1 MSEPS
6 PTPPA
11 AAPTDAQWAALGE
24 ARFISLAT
32 FRKTGARV
40 PTTVWVA
47 RDGDALIVTTP
58 ADSGK
63 VKRLRNS
70 GRVQLNTS
78 SRMGRV
84 ADDAFVVEAH
94 GEIAGPDGQHPSAI
108 AALKAKYGFEYR
120 FVLAIERGLERRKLA
135 KGEPLADRIILRIT
149 RPGASSS
156 GEPGAA

>member
-1 MSEPS
+1 MTEPA
-6 PTPPA
+6 PTTPA
-11 AAPTDAQWAALGE
+11 MAPTDEQWAALGE

-47 RDGDALIVTTP
+47 REGDALIVTTP

-70 GRVQLNTS
+70 GRVQLSTS

-84 ADDAFVVEAH
+84 AGDAFVVEAH
-94 GEIAGPDGQHPSAI
+94 CEIAGPDGQHPSAV

-120 FVLAIERGLERRKLA
+120 FVLAIERRLERRKLA

-149 RPGASSS
+149 RPT
-156 GEPGAA
+156 AAD